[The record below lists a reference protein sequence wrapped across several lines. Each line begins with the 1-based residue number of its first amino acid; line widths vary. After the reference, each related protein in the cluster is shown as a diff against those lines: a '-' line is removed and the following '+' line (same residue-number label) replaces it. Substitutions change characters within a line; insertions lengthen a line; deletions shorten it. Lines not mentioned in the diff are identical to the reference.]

1 MMIKNSSNNVS
12 VLCVL
17 SFVIML
23 ITMPFLFWQTSMIVS
38 FPLFIN
44 SSIFFS
50 YSLCFDWISLSF
62 SSLVLVIS
70 MCVFSFGCIYMKNDP
85 HYWRFTNILSLF
97 VLSMNFLIYSAS
109 LFALLIGW
117 DGLGIVSFLLIIYYS
132 STESF
137 KSGFLT
143 LLINRFGDLFIV
155 AGAVM
160 LIQLGNFNLFVEKA
174 SWTLLCLLVL
184 ASLTKSAQ
192 YPFSAWLP
200 AAMAAPTPVSAL
212 VHSSTLVTAGIY
224 LLIRLSINSPLNTQM
239 ASMLCFLGSLT
250 CLLGGYAAMYENDLK
265 KIIALSTLSQLGLMT
280 FSLSI
285 HLPYLALFHLYMHAI
300 FKALL
305 FICAGHVLI
314 LTYGIQ
320 DLRLMGGIL
329 LQNPFL
335 SLIFSVSAL
344 ALVAFP
350 FLNSYYSKH
359 LILDMVFSSQVSF
372 LPIFMLYLGSLLTG
386 SYLIRMLFS
395 LHYPSLLEKNHMF
408 LSWKSMMPMLIL
420 SFLSVVSGYYCSLYL
435 NVFTYSFLPKPILF
449 INSCL
454 VFFSFLFF
462 LFFKSSK
469 STIFDTLLYSKP
481 LYLQNNLTGFLMP
494 MLHLEKSWFEPNLKF
509 MVYYMSFTKPLAWFG
524 GKERTVGFIFL
535 FIFISL
541 NLW

>member
-1 MMIKNSSNNVS
+1 MMFKNYNNSVS
-12 VLCVL
+12 VLCVFGL
-17 SFVIML
+17 MIML
-23 ITMPFLFWQTSMIVS
+23 ITTPFLYWQTSMIIS
-38 FPLFIN
+38 FPLYIN
-44 SSIFFS
+44 SSTLFS
-50 YSLCFDWISLSF
+50 YSLCLDWISLSF
-62 SSLVLVIS
+62 SSLVFIIS
-70 MCVFSFGCIYMKNDP
+70 MCVFSFSCTYMKNDP
-85 HYWRFTNILSLF
+85 HYWRFTHILSLF

-117 DGLGIVSFLLIIYYS
+117 DGLGLVSFLLIIYYS
-132 STESF
+132 NTESF

-155 AGAVM
+155 AGVLV
-160 LIQLGNFNLFVEKA
+160 LIQLGNFNLYIEKS
-174 SWTLLCLLVL
+174 SWVLLCLLVL

-212 VHSSTLVTAGIY
+212 VHSSTLVTAGVY
-224 LLIRLSINSPLNTQM
+224 LLIRLSINSPLNAHMT
-239 ASMLCFLGSLT
+239 SMLCFLGSLT

-265 KIIALSTLSQLGLMT
+265 KIIALSTLSQLGLMI

-314 LTYGIQ
+314 LTYGLQ

-335 SLIFSVSAL
+335 SLIFSTSAL

-350 FLNSYYSKH
+350 FLNSFYSKH
-359 LILDMVFSSQVSF
+359 LILDMIFSSHVSF
-372 LPIFMLYLGSLLTG
+372 LPIFMMYFGSLLTG

-395 LHYPSLLEKNHMF
+395 LHYPSLSEKNHMSM
-408 LSWKSMMPMLIL
+408 SWVVMLPMLIL
-420 SFLSVVSGYYCSLYL
+420 SFLSVVSGHFCSLFL

-449 INSCL
+449 VNSFL
-454 VFFSFLFF
+454 VLFSFLFF
-462 LFFKSSK
+462 LFLKSSK
-469 STIFDTLLYSKP
+469 SLVLDTLLFSKP
-481 LYLQNNLTGFLMP
+481 LYLQNNLTGLLMP
-494 MLHLEKSWFEPNLKF
+494 LMQLEKSWLEPNFKF
-509 MVYYMSFTKPLAWFG
+509 ILHYMTLTKPLAWLG
-524 GKERTVGFIFL
+524 GKERTVGLIFL